1 MRITRRALAIGLVVA
16 GVGGLAASPAVA
28 KVQIT
33 VKTGSPESV
42 QAAPI
47 EDVYRVGGSL
57 SAFCGKGQVPLAA
70 GWRGPATF
78 VPDAAP
84 RFDRD
89 NNWMQLRPRGSVTRG
104 RLRPLAVCAR
114 GLGRVAVKSSSRE
127 VVSCGSRTAIGI
139 PQTARGPFQD
149 SSVTASPVSRTR
161 WRSTLESARA
171 TALCVGRDKLKRVQT
186 VKRTK
191 TWVVGRTS
199 LTVKATCRAPRRP
212 VAWGY
217 TLPDMPQNVY
227 RQAGITNERVVPF
240 VSGSQPNGRRGW
252 KLTFHTADGQ
262 IAKAPAPVTA
272 YVTCAVP
279 N

>member
-1 MRITRRALAIGLVVA
+1 MRITRRTLAIGLIAA
-16 GVGGLAASPAVA
+16 GVGGLTASPAAA
-28 KVQIT
+28 KVQIS
-33 VKTGSPESV
+33 VKTGFPETV
-42 QAAPI
+42 RAAPI
-47 EDVYRVGGSL
+47 EDVSRVGGSL
-57 SAFCGKGQVPLAA
+57 TAFCGEGQVPLAA

-84 RFDRD
+84 RFDRV
-89 NNWMQLRPRGSVTRG
+89 NNWMQLRPRGSITRG
-104 RLRPLAVCAR
+104 QLRPLAICAK
-114 GLGRVAVKSSSRE
+114 GLGRVSIKSSGSE

-139 PQTARGPFQD
+139 PQTARGPYQE
-149 SSVTASPVSRTR
+149 SSVTASPVSRAR
-161 WRSTLESARA
+161 WRSTLEDARA
-171 TALCVGRDKLKRVQT
+171 TALCVARNKLTRVQT

-217 TLPDMPQNVY
+217 TLPDMPQNGY
-227 RQAGITNERVVPF
+227 SEPGIANQRVVPF

-272 YVTCAVP
+272 YVTCAMP